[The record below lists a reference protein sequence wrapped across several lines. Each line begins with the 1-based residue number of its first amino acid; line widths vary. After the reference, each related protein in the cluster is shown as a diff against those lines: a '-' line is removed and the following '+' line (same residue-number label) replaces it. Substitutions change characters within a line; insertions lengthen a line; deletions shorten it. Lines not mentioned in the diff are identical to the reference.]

1 MGNAPYSVLMSCA
14 SFLPGLTEYVE
25 RSLFLCIEGRGEA
38 WGSVMSKN
46 NGLIKGGY
54 ILQPRAIEYSGAM
67 KFPPGT
73 REIWLYIIRRVQHK
87 PFNKLKRGEGFFEY
101 SEIQE
106 ALSWYIGYRRM
117 VYSKTQ
123 VAKSLRRLREGNMI
137 ATTKA
142 THGIV
147 IKVCNYDYWQN
158 PKHYEGNGEGH
169 DEGNTKEMER
179 PQYKQECIKNENNDN
194 KKRGTTKDTIQKKLL
209 QKTKDQIVYS
219 DAFLTF
225 WDAYP
230 QKIGKI
236 KAYDSFNKA
245 MKITTLEKIL
255 DAVISQCKLKKH
267 LRDNNS
273 FCPDWPHPTTWLNH
287 GRWDDEA
294 TIVDAH
300 NKEPKIV
307 RGF

>member
-1 MGNAPYSVLMSCA
+1 
-14 SFLPGLTEYVE
+14 
-25 RSLFLCIEGRGEA
+25 
-38 WGSVMSKN
+38 MSKN

-101 SEIQE
+101 SKIQE

-137 ATTKA
+137 ETTKA

-169 DEGNTKEMER
+169 DEGNTKATGR
-179 PQYKQECIKNENNDN
+179 LQYKQECKQEGNKNDN
-194 KKRGTTKDTIQKKLL
+194 KNDKSPGKKQPGNDTWITPYKNVWEETYGGDFPVKKSVGAIKNVIKRHGEENALIGWKKYCEKTEAQYASAQGYAKIAGTFI
-209 QKTKDQIVYS
+209 
-219 DAFLTF
+219 
-225 WDAYP
+225 
-230 QKIGKI
+230 
-236 KAYDSFNKA
+236 NK
-245 MKITTLEKIL
+245 
-255 DAVISQCKLKKH
+255 
-267 LRDNNS
+267 
-273 FCPDWPHPTTWLNH
+273 
-287 GRWDDEA
+287 
-294 TIVDAH
+294 
-300 NKEPKIV
+300 PKSP
-307 RGF
+307 RGIIAP